1 MLVHTPEP
9 THMVVNSCD
18 DHRISETSFRDTN
31 HLEEVMKP
39 LILILTITIC
49 IKGLLYY
56 VGPGVDEPALVI
68 EDGKPV
74 VCEVKA

>member
-1 MLVHTPEP
+1 
-9 THMVVNSCD
+9 
-18 DHRISETSFRDTN
+18 
-31 HLEEVMKP
+31 MKS
-39 LILILTITIC
+39 LILIIAITVC

-56 VGPGVDEPALVI
+56 VGPGVDVPTLVI